1 MVIFFLIAE
10 RSLRAN
16 EKTCSIQLRTWWCLM
31 HNFILVA
38 KRIHNTSLE
47 TEIRRFVMLAAG
59 RIVKRFAWRYLHLD
73 PIKFLIF
80 LHDVNAVYFLWIF
93 INQNS
98 FLQVEYIQSKNI
110 SKWVFSFGYMHV
122 NFSRAET
129 IYRSLQDG

>member
-1 MVIFFLIAE
+1 MQICHAGCRE
-10 RSLRAN
+10 NR
-16 EKTCSIQLRTWWCLM
+16 KTVR
-31 HNFILVA
+31 
-38 KRIHNTSLE
+38 
-47 TEIRRFVMLAAG
+47 LAG
-59 RIVKRFAWRYLHLD
+59 YLHLD
-73 PIKFLIF
+73 PIIFLIF